1 MINKMMIT
9 AVFDVTAAAAVVVFT
24 YFNWNQWMEKGVRL
38 LTVNTL
44 VCL

>member
-1 MINKMMIT
+1 
-9 AVFDVTAAAAVVVFT
+9 
-24 YFNWNQWMEKGVRL
+24 MEKGVRL